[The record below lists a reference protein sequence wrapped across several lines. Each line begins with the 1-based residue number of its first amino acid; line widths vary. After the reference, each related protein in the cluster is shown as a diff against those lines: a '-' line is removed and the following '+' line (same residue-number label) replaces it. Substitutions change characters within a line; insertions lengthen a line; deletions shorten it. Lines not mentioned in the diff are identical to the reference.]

1 MFLNNCSNTFEQIR
15 QVNVPCS
22 WSCSLS
28 RHGISTIWYS
38 PGEFLHFILL
48 SLLIFPCDLVKCQYF
63 GATIQFKES
72 RNRMGIYGTTS
83 SCKQKH
89 CWPFVPRW
97 HWIDRSIL
105 SLNTIRRSVERTT
118 NLIVH
123 NCIHF
128 GSLFVREALE
138 ILLLSHSLCPL
149 TTHITDS
156 FTNQFIYGLLS

>member
-1 MFLNNCSNTFEQIR
+1 MYRVVGLVLCRDMESQLFDIPQGNSSTSFCSASWFSHVI
-15 QVNVPCS
+15 S
-22 WSCSLS
+22 WSVN
-28 RHGISTIWYS
+28 
-38 PGEFLHFILL
+38 IL
-48 SLLIFPCDLVKCQYF
+48 VQ
-63 GATIQFKES
+63 QFNLKKVG
-72 RNRMGIYGTTS
+72 MGIYGTKS